1 MSSALGSKNM
11 AKPKTK
17 ILLETVNDIV
27 TEWPNINDLMQRKII
42 DKCDREGISIDEVT
56 FLVSLEAKHFS

>member
-11 AKPKTK
+11 AKLKTK
-17 ILLETVNDIV
+17 ILSETVNDIV
-27 TEWPNINDLMQRKII
+27 TECPNINDLMQRKII
-42 DKCDREGISIDEVT
+42 EKCDREGISIDEVT

>member
-42 DKCDREGISIDEVT
+42 DEVT